1 MSEQGKRGP
10 RLTVL
15 ALVLAAGA
23 LWAASRLTWVQVRTV
38 DDLRGVRLS
47 TLTGETWTAELAP
60 LALVVLAAVA
70 ATLALRGFALRV
82 LSAVLVVVGVA
93 AAVPGVQLLIGGAST
108 ERAAGLA
115 TPPVLADQASTTT
128 AAGGPALALL
138 GALLTLVAAAFLLR
152 SPRTARGL
160 SSRYQSPAALK
171 DGAVE
176 AVDFASDE
184 NVSERLLWD
193 ALDAGRDPTADTEST
208 EQDRS
213 PVHPAGDADHHP
225 ASVGDDQ
232 AGEITRGARGH
243 HERS

>member
-1 MSEQGKRGP
+1 MSEQVKRGP

-60 LALVVLAAVA
+60 LALAVLAAVS
-70 ATLALRGFALRV
+70 ATLALRGLALRV
-82 LSAVLVVVGVA
+82 LAVVLVVVGLA

-108 ERAAGLA
+108 ERAAGLV
-115 TPPVLADQASTTT
+115 TPPALAEHASTTT
-128 AAGGPALALL
+128 SAGGPALALL
-138 GALLTLVAAAFLLR
+138 GALLTLVAAGFLLR
-152 SPRTARGL
+152 SPRTSRGL
-160 SSRYQSPAALK
+160 SSRYQSPAVLK
-171 DGAVE
+171 DEAVE
-176 AVDFASDE
+176 AVDFAPDE

-193 ALDAGRDPTADTEST
+193 ALDAGRDPTAEAGTV
-208 EQDRS
+208 DRS
-213 PVHPAGDADHHP
+213 HPLGDADHHP

-232 AGEITRGARGH
+232 AGEKTRGARGH
-243 HERS
+243 DERS